1 MSEDSD
7 PLARWAQVAP
17 TEDAAWAA
25 VVPGPAV
32 DEVAA
37 RLSRIPRPFLD
48 ERLSLVALT
57 GDVLGGPTVAS
68 AEFADDPRIRA
79 GAAIALWLI
88 ASEEIVA
95 PFEPALPAANAA
107 RAVDALALRLAPVVD
122 PQTWLIDD
130 ERREE
135 AVRMFLLWS
144 GLLPAGEDVRTAR
157 SLFDAR
163 DTLQRDA
170 ALAEAYAEHRHR
182 ADVARRLAEARAKE
196 AAARYSHE

>member
-1 MSEDSD
+1 MSDDRS

-17 TEDAAWAA
+17 TEDAVWAQA
-25 VVPGPAV
+25 VPGPSV

-48 ERLSLVALT
+48 DRVSLVALA
-57 GDVLGGPTVAS
+57 GDVLGAQTVAS
-68 AEFADDPRIRA
+68 TEFAQNARVRT
-79 GAAIALWLI
+79 GGAIALWLV
-88 ASEEIVA
+88 ASEELVA
-95 PFEPALPAANAA
+95 PFRPPLPAVHAV
-107 RAVDALALRLAPVVD
+107 RSVDALALRLAPIAD

-135 AVRMFLLWS
+135 AVRLFLLWS
-144 GLLPAGEDVRTAR
+144 GLLPAGEDARTAR

-163 DTLQRDA
+163 DSLQRDA